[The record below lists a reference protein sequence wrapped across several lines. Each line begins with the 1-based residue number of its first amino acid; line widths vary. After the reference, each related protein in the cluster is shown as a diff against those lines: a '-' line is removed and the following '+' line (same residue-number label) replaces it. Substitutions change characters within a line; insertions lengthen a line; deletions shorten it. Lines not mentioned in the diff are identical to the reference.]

1 VLTRADIARLVPHQ
15 GAMCLLDGVA
25 AWDREGIRAIALS
38 HRDPAN
44 PLRRDGTLPAV
55 CGLEYALQAMA
66 LHAALLA
73 GGRAPQR
80 AGFLASLRGVDL
92 GAERLDDVPGPLL
105 VTGGGSPIGA
115 AICRALA
122 AGGGLHVV
130 VHAHA
135 NPARAEAVAAEI
147 AAAGGSAEVARFDVA
162 DFAAAAAAAERLLA
176 ARGPVQVLV
185 HNAGTHDDAPMAGMT
200 ETQWRSVLDVSL
212 NGFFN
217 VARPLL
223 LPMIGTR
230 WGRIVAM
237 SSLSGIM
244 GNRGQANYAAAK
256 AGLIGAVRALSL
268 ECAPR
273 GVTVNAVA
281 PGIIDSP
288 AVSAAG
294 LTRERIRALV
304 PARRAGTPEEVAHL
318 VAFLASDRAAYITG
332 QCISI
337 NGGLA

>member
-1 VLTRADIARLVPHQ
+1 VSRRA
-15 GAMCLLDGVA
+15 
-25 AWDREGIRAIALS
+25 
-38 HRDPAN
+38 
-44 PLRRDGTLPAV
+44 
-55 CGLEYALQAMA
+55 
-66 LHAALLA
+66 
-73 GGRAPQR
+73 
-80 AGFLASLRGVDL
+80 
-92 GAERLDDVPGPLL
+92 L

-115 AICRALA
+115 AVCRALA
-122 AGGGLHVV
+122 AQGAHVV

-147 AAAGGSAEVARFDVA
+147 AAGGGSAEVALFDVA
-162 DFAAAAAAAERLLA
+162 DFAGAGAALEGLLA
-176 ARGPVQVLV
+176 AAPVQILV
-185 HNAGTHDDAPMAGMT
+185 HAAGTHDDAPMAGMS
-200 ETQWRSVLDVSL
+200 EAQWRSVVDVSL

-256 AGLIGAVRALSL
+256 AGLIGAVRSLSL

-281 PGIIDSP
+281 PGIIESP
-288 AVSAAG
+288 AVAAAG
-294 LTRERIRALV
+294 LTPERIRALV
-304 PARRAGTPEEVAHL
+304 PARRAGRPEEVADL

-332 QCISI
+332 QCVSI

>member
-1 VLTRADIARLVPHQ
+1 MPAATQTRAPPR
-15 GAMCLLDGVA
+15 
-25 AWDREGIRAIALS
+25 RRRA
-38 HRDPAN
+38 
-44 PLRRDGTLPAV
+44 
-55 CGLEYALQAMA
+55 
-66 LHAALLA
+66 
-73 GGRAPQR
+73 
-80 AGFLASLRGVDL
+80 
-92 GAERLDDVPGPLL
+92 L

-115 AICRALA
+115 AISQALA
-122 AGGGLHVV
+122 AQGAHVI
-130 VHAHA
+130 VHGHA
-135 NPARAEAVAAEI
+135 RPDRAEAAA
-147 AAAGGSAEVARFDVA
+147 AAIRDAGGSAEVALFDLA
-162 DFAAAAAAAERLLA
+162 DFAAAAAAVERLLA
-176 ARGPVQVLV
+176 PGPVQILV

-200 ETQWRSVLDVSL
+200 EAQWRGVIEVSL

-237 SSLSGIM
+237 SSLSAIM

-273 GVTVNAVA
+273 GVTVTAVA

-288 AVSAAG
+288 AVAAV
-294 LTRERIRALV
+294 LTRERIAQMV
-304 PARRAGTPEEVAHL
+304 PARRAGTPQEVADL